1 MSGKDLPHLRKWAE
15 ENAGFD
21 FSKLSPKQ
29 DEMEI
34 HAPIVSHAFIEELG
48 ENGFDR
54 RSFFKWERIMHSH
67 GATLAEV
74 FALRHGQFKR
84 CIDMVVYPESH
95 D

>member
-74 FALRHGQFKR
+74 FTLRHGQFKR